1 MIVLKKI
8 FLRDFLLL
16 YKWVNNKESARLTRK
31 FSKTTFIAHTKWFLK
46 SYKSNQHQIF
56 KIQNLDSHD
65 DIGLVQ
71 IIIFNLTAELR
82 IKIISSNLRGKGF
95 GSQALEQLIEKVRS
109 MELLSVYLFVR
120 RDNQTAINLYR
131 KYGFEFV
138 PDSDFMIEYSEGFF
152 LTSKMSLRLR

>member
-1 MIVLKKI
+1 M
-8 FLRDFLLL
+8 
-16 YKWVNNKESARLTRK
+16 
-31 FSKTTFIAHTKWFLK
+31 H
-46 SYKSNQHQIF
+46 SNQHQIF

-71 IIIFNLTAELR
+71 IIICNLTAEVR
-82 IKIISSNLRGKGF
+82 IKIISSNLRSKGF

-109 MELLSVYLFVR
+109 MDLLSVYLFVR
-120 RDNQTAINLYR
+120 RDNQAAINLYR